1 MTTHIAADDG
11 AVLRELL
18 ARYFA
23 AIDDHTL
30 DRDVVEAVF
39 CTDAQLV
46 RPNGSTLS
54 GPAQIL
60 AGQTRSFARF
70 RATHHV
76 SSDHIINTDT
86 DLTTARIRANLIAT
100 HLWAHHD
107 PAPPRPDPNALDHYF
122 IAGGVLDV
130 RAHRN
135 PVGWRLHRL
144 ELRNTWRTGNGFDA
158 MARTGAAGVPLDA
171 RSDQRS
177 YSS

>member
-1 MTTHIAADDG
+1 MTTQDPFEDS

-30 DRDVVEAVF
+30 GSDVVEAVF
-39 CTDAQLV
+39 CDDAQLV
-46 RPNGSTLS
+46 RPNGAALC

-76 SSDHIINTDT
+76 SSDHVFGFDRDT
-86 DLTTARIRANLIAT
+86 DLAVDTARVRANLIAT

-107 PAPPRPDPNALDHYF
+107 PESEQTDPNVLDHYF
-122 IAGGVLDV
+122 IAGGVLD
-130 RAHRN
+130 AGAYGT
-135 PVGWRLHRL
+135 PIGWRLHRL
-144 ELRNTWRTGNGFDA
+144 ELRNTWRTGSGFDA
-158 MARTGAAGVPLDA
+158 MAHTDAA
-171 RSDQRS
+171 
-177 YSS
+177 